1 MQLALDGSGGTYF
14 LKSGGDRR
22 GTNVA
27 VFKPE
32 DEEPFAPENPRGF
45 QGRLGQGGLRAGILS
60 GEAAVREAAAY
71 RLDVRTGGKFR
82 VPVSVMV
89 ELVCQPQASRAH
101 SAKQYVRKQGSLQRF
116 VKHDDT
122 ASDVSHSLF
131 SVRDVQTRAHAHACG
146 RAHARART
154 RARTHAHACAQ
165 VHDVHRI
172 VILDL
177 HVVNTDRNVENILCH
192 YPNGR
197 RDSGVASLTP
207 IDHGC
212 SAAPAS
218 HDRGVARDVQ
228 RDARH

>member
-1 MQLALDGSGGTYF
+1 MCT
-14 LKSGGDRR
+14 
-22 GTNVA
+22 
-27 VFKPE
+27 
-32 DEEPFAPENPRGF
+32 
-45 QGRLGQGGLRAGILS
+45 
-60 GEAAVREAAAY
+60 
-71 RLDVRTGGKFR
+71 
-82 VPVSVMV
+82 
-89 ELVCQPQASRAH
+89 
-101 SAKQYVRKQGSLQRF
+101 
-116 VKHDDT
+116 
-122 ASDVSHSLF
+122 
-131 SVRDVQTRAHAHACG
+131 
-146 RAHARART
+146 RART
-154 RARTHAHACAQ
+154 RTHAHAHARTHAHACAQ

-218 HDRGVARDVQ
+218 HDRDVARDVQ

>member
-71 RLDVRTGGKFR
+71 RLDVRAGGKFR

-101 SAKQYVRKQGSLQRF
+101 SAKHVRKQGSLQRF
-116 VKHDDT
+116 VQHDDT

-131 SVRDVQTRAHAHACG
+131 SVRDVHTRAHT
-146 RAHARART
+146 HARMHT
-154 RARTHAHACAQ
+154 HTHARTHMHARRCAMC
-165 VHDVHRI
+165 
-172 VILDL
+172 
-177 HVVNTDRNVENILCH
+177 T
-192 YPNGR
+192 G
-197 RDSGVASLTP
+197 S
-207 IDHGC
+207 
-212 SAAPAS
+212 
-218 HDRGVARDVQ
+218 
-228 RDARH
+228 